1 LPSEDTTT
9 VDEPSECSVGID
21 RWEVIDGTVLYDD
34 ASLKFML
41 SLNGLNHSGSGDFTQ
56 DEFDMK
62 TRTIAD
68 GVTTRYDGVEY
79 LTNKKVEI
87 DAIFNISEDYS
98 RYTFKDNTARVND
111 FAFQADGWLK
121 LNEEDMEMDLTF

>member
-68 GVTTRYDGVEY
+68 GVTARYDGVEY

-87 DAIFNISEDYS
+87 DAILNISEDYRSEEHTSELQS
-98 RYTFKDNTARVND
+98 RENLVCRLLLEK
-111 FAFQADGWLK
+111 K
-121 LNEEDMEMDLTF
+121 KIHI